1 MLRRA
6 SSAAFALALVLVAA
20 CGHQVTPSPT
30 SLNSDLAGHIQV
42 KFQVNGTLD
51 FSNVVYVIAIDSC
64 GTGVPYPNAFATSYN
79 SYTFAFLVG
88 GGFGSTA
95 LPLLYQYYVNPNSSG
110 NLTKL
115 PVNNLNPSTT
125 QFNPNYNGTG
135 SEFEFTFLRSD
146 IDNPLQIPLPCPNST
161 PLPSSSPTST
171 PTPTPT
177 VTAGASPTPTAAASP
192 TASGATPS
200 PSPTPTPTATAFSP
214 YLTNW
219 TFNLMT
225 FSPQQVP
232 LDSLGYGGPT
242 DNTFGGIVV
251 NTLAQVSPN
260 SFRST
265 PQSIPQNPSAYIVYG
280 EVDNYP

>member
-6 SSAAFALALVLVAA
+6 TSAASALLLIFVAA

-51 FSNVVYVIAIDSC
+51 FTNVVYVIAIDSC
-64 GTGVPYPNAFATSYN
+64 GTGVPYPNAFATGYN

-95 LPLLYQYYVNPNSSG
+95 LPLLFQYYVNPNSSG
-110 NLTKL
+110 SLTKL
-115 PVNNLNPSTT
+115 SVNNLNPSTT
-125 QFNPNYNGTG
+125 QFNPNYNGTS

-146 IDNPLQIPLPCPNST
+146 LNNPLQIPLPCPNST
-161 PLPSSSPTST
+161 PVPSST
-171 PTPTPT
+171 PT
-177 VTAGASPTPTAAASP
+177 PTPTAAASP
-192 TASGATPS
+192 TATPTPAPGATGPTPS
-200 PSPTPTPTATAFSP
+200 PSPTPTPTASPVSP
-214 YLTNW
+214 YLTTW

-225 FSPQQVP
+225 FSPNQTA

-242 DNTFGGIVV
+242 DNTFAGIVV
-251 NTLAQVSPN
+251 DTTALVTPN

-265 PQSIPQNPSAYIVYG
+265 PQSIPQNPSAYITYG